1 MWKAPNRPN
10 HEISQDYNDGIVTI
24 YRVSDMAQPGYK
36 PEKKLEVKA
45 KLRYAER
52 RVGLQRY
59 YEARQNQVEIERV
72 IRVQRG
78 ITITNQDEAETEDG
92 KRYAVEQVQTV
103 DGVWPA
109 SLDITLAAIRQQEGA
124 ENDLV

>member
-10 HEISQDYNDGIVTI
+10 HEISQDYNDGIVTV
-24 YRVSDMAQPGYK
+24 YSVTDAAQPGYK

-52 RVGLQRY
+52 RVGIQRY
-59 YEARQNQVEIERV
+59 YEAKQNQVQVERV

-78 ITITNQDEAETEDG
+78 IAITNQDEAETEDG

-103 DGVWPA
+103 DGVWPP
-109 SLDITLAAIRQQEGA
+109 SLDITLAAIRQRRGGTE
-124 ENDLV
+124 E